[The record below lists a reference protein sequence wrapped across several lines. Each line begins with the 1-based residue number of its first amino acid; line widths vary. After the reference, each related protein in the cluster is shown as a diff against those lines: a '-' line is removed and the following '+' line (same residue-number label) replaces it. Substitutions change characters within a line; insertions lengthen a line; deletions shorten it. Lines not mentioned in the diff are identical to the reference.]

1 VIENFQTSLELVLAH
16 EGYFGNDP
24 RDAGGMTNLGVTK
37 RAWQAWVKRPVD
49 EAEMRSLTPES
60 VAPFYKEMYWD
71 TCKCD
76 ELPIGIDYAVFDFAV
91 NAGTHQASKLLQE
104 ALSVDADGVIGQQT
118 LTAVG
123 NYGVV
128 ELTEL
133 FSEKKELFYRSL
145 RTFATF
151 GKGWLNRVVDVQKNV
166 EQMTKV
172 S

>member
-1 VIENFQTSLELVLAH
+1 MLSNWPTSLALMLKS
-16 EGYFGNDP
+16 EGHFVNHPSDP
-24 RDAGGMTNLGVTK
+24 GGMTNLGVTK
-37 RAWQAWVKRPVD
+37 KAWEAWVKRPVD
-49 EAEMRSLTPES
+49 EAEMRSLTPEI
-60 VAPFYKEMYWD
+60 VAPFYKARYWNP
-71 TCKCD
+71 CKCD

-118 LTAVG
+118 LTAVA

>member
-49 EAEMRSLTPES
+49 EAEMCSLTPES

-76 ELPIGIDYAVFDFAV
+76 ELPLGVDYAVFDFSV
-91 NAGTHQASKLLQE
+91 NAGVSRASKTMQS
-104 ALSVDADGVIGQQT
+104 ALGTAADGIVGPAT
-118 LTAVG
+118 L
-123 NYGVV
+123 GVATNADPD
-128 ELTEL
+128 EFLEK
-133 FSEKKELFYRSL
+133 FSAAKEQFYRNL
-145 RTFATF
+145 PTFEHF
-151 GKGWLNRVVDVQKNV
+151 GKGWLRRVSEVKQTA
-166 EQMTKV
+166 EGMIA
-172 S
+172 